1 MQLSCYSPLATNSLN
16 NMKLAF
22 RTLLVI
28 AVCAMCYLCVT
39 SITVPI
45 EFEQE
50 QAKREQQIIKK
61 LVDIRKVQIEY
72 QKINN
77 HFCPNADTLVQFI
90 LEGQLPVILKEGVL
104 SDEQLKNGLTEKK
117 AIAIIKRGNQK
128 EIIANGLE
136 NFRRDTT
143 YLSVYESI
151 LAKDYTKEQIA
162 DLVVI
167 PHSNGTKFQFDTIT
181 YVNAN
186 TGLPT
191 PLFQVSAHYD
201 TYLFDLNRQQLI
213 NLKDKQTKMNRFN
226 GLKVGSVEE
235 PNNNSGNWE

>member
-1 MQLSCYSPLATNSLN
+1 
-16 NMKLAF
+16 MKLAF

-143 YLSVYESI
+143 YVSVYESI

>member
-1 MQLSCYSPLATNSLN
+1 
-16 NMKLAF
+16 MKLAF

-143 YLSVYESI
+143 YVSVYESI
-151 LAKDYTKEQIA
+151 LANDYTKEQIA

-226 GLKVGSVEE
+226 GLKVGSVVE

>member
-1 MQLSCYSPLATNSLN
+1 MNP
-16 NMKLAF
+16 
-22 RTLLVI
+22 
-28 AVCAMCYLCVT
+28 
-39 SITVPI
+39 
-45 EFEQE
+45 E
-50 QAKREQQIIKK
+50 
-61 LVDIRKVQIEY
+61 
-72 QKINN
+72 
-77 HFCPNADTLVQFI
+77 
-90 LEGQLPVILKEGVL
+90 
-104 SDEQLKNGLTEKK
+104 EQLKNGITEKK
-117 AIAIIKRGNQK
+117 AIAIIKKGNQK

-143 YLSVYESI
+143 YVSVYETL
-151 LAKDYTKEQIA
+151 LANDYTQEQIA

-167 PHSNGTKFQFDTIT
+167 PFSNGTKFQFDTIT

-186 TGLPT
+186 TSLPT

-201 TYLFDLNRQQLI
+201 TYLSDLDRQQLI

>member
-1 MQLSCYSPLATNSLN
+1 
-16 NMKLAF
+16 MKLAF
-22 RTLLVI
+22 RTLLVVAI
-28 AVCAMCYLCVT
+28 CAMAYLCVT

-45 EFEQE
+45 KFEQE
-50 QAKREQQIIKK
+50 QAKREQLIIKK

-72 QKINN
+72 QKQND
-77 HFCPNADTLVQFI
+77 HFCPNADSLVHFI

-117 AIAIIKRGNQK
+117 AIAIIKKGNQK

-143 YLSVYESI
+143 YVSVYESI
-151 LAKDYTKEQIA
+151 LANDYTKEQIA

-186 TGLPT
+186 TSLPT

-201 TYLFDLNRQQLI
+201 TYLSDLDRQQLV

-226 GLKVGSVEE
+226 GLKVGSIEE

>member
-143 YLSVYESI
+143 YVSVYESI

>member
-1 MQLSCYSPLATNSLN
+1 
-16 NMKLAF
+16 MKLAF

-72 QKINN
+72 QKQNH

-143 YLSVYESI
+143 YVSVYESI
-151 LAKDYTKEQIA
+151 LANDYTKEQIA

-186 TGLPT
+186 TNLPT

>member
-1 MQLSCYSPLATNSLN
+1 
-16 NMKLAF
+16 MKLAF

-143 YLSVYESI
+143 YVSVYESI
-151 LAKDYTKEQIA
+151 LANDYTQEQIA

>member
-1 MQLSCYSPLATNSLN
+1 
-16 NMKLAF
+16 MKLAF

-143 YLSVYESI
+143 YVSVYESI
-151 LAKDYTKEQIA
+151 LANDYTKEQIA

>member
-1 MQLSCYSPLATNSLN
+1 
-16 NMKLAF
+16 MKLAF

-28 AVCAMCYLCVT
+28 AICAMGYLCVT

-45 EFEQE
+45 EFEKE
-50 QAKREQQIIKK
+50 QANREQQIIKK

-72 QKINN
+72 QKLNN
-77 HFCPNADTLVQFI
+77 HFCPNADSLVHFI
-90 LEGQLPVILKEGVL
+90 LEGQLPVVFKEGVL

-117 AIAIIKRGNQK
+117 AIAIVKRGNQK

-143 YLSVYESI
+143 YVSVYETL
-151 LAKDYTKEQIA
+151 LANEYTQEQIA

-167 PHSNGTKFQFDTIT
+167 PFSNGTKFQFDTIT

-201 TYLFDLNRQQLI
+201 TYLSDLNRQQLV

-226 GLKVGSVEE
+226 GLKVGSIEE